1 MPLNFLTMKVTRGHP
16 FRQSRLPL
24 TPSRGHCA
32 LATNFET
39 LESRLCN
46 CISCIF
52 WWWPLLPNFYLH
64 THFKQA
70 PKCETL
76 LDYEMGWW
84 HLSFWSF
91 AWFDLMFPEW
101 VAQPAHLGASSERVF
116 PPSSLHTT
124 ARRPRSSLG
133 GWPKGTNSLAGRC
146 CPGFPEFIPIYIR
159 VRHRIDWIL
168 EATALLKPY
177 DVKVACS
184 KKVNVHKHVHS
195 YKIFQTCIKESK

>member
-1 MPLNFLTMKVTRGHP
+1 MYLMYLLMMAPFYQTSTFTRTLTTGSKTWNPSGLWNGIYRYVKYV
-16 FRQSRLPL
+16 QRLWE
-24 TPSRGHCA
+24 R
-32 LATNFET
+32 
-39 LESRLCN
+39 
-46 CISCIF
+46 I
-52 WWWPLLPNFYLH
+52 
-64 THFKQA
+64 
-70 PKCETL
+70 
-76 LDYEMGWW
+76 WW

-91 AWFDLMFPEW
+91 AWFQALFIPIWDDDLMFSEW

-116 PPSSLHTT
+116 PPSGLHTT

-133 GWPKGTNSLAGRC
+133 GWLKGTSSLAGRC
-146 CPGFPEFIPIYIR
+146 CPGFPEFIPIYIH

-195 YKIFQTCIKESK
+195 YKILQTCIKL